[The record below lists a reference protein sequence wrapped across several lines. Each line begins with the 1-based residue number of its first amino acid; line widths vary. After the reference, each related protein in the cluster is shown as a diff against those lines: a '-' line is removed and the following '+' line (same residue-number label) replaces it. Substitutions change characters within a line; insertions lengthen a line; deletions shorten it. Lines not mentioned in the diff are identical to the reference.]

1 LHRQSEFVTVNK
13 RNKTAKE
20 AMNNWFAQRLGWLSF
35 FINITAI
42 GYCVLADNNSGAM
55 AGLLLAYSF
64 TIDKFVVY
72 TAYNFGLFESKMIS
86 VERVAKFMDIEPE
99 SGYAEYVQ
107 NWSPSD

>member
-1 LHRQSEFVTVNK
+1 MTVNK
-13 RNKTAKE
+13 RNRMAKE
-20 AMNNWFAQRLGWLSF
+20 AMENWFEQRLAWMSF

-42 GYCVLADNNSGAM
+42 GYCILAGGSSGAM
-55 AGLLLAYSF
+55 AGLLLAYAF
-64 TIDKFVVY
+64 TIDEYVIRVTFIMSV
-72 TAYNFGLFESKMIS
+72 FESKMIS

>member
-1 LHRQSEFVTVNK
+1 
-13 RNKTAKE
+13 
-20 AMNNWFAQRLGWLSF
+20 MN
-35 FINITAI
+35 
-42 GYCVLADNNSGAM
+42 
-55 AGLLLAYSF
+55 GLPTLRAY

-99 SGYAEYVQ
+99 TGYVEYVQ